1 MKFKVGRGN
10 QETIVVSFKI
20 RLAFSIYLNR
30 ASNISLSPL
39 GAPAGLVP
47 VYILVAVIKEE
58 NISLSS
64 HSEMMKKSRKQRD
77 LEHTSAIVARKSHLP
92 TSTQAH
98 TLLFRRAV

>member
-1 MKFKVGRGN
+1 M
-10 QETIVVSFKI
+10 VSFKI
-20 RLAFSIYLNR
+20 HLAFSIYLNR
-30 ASNISLSPL
+30 ASNISFSPL

-77 LEHTSAIVARKSHLP
+77 LEHT
-92 TSTQAH
+92 
-98 TLLFRRAV
+98 